1 MLPACPEGKGIAFLF
16 LGCSLFSTMWDNLV
30 RPLFVNWCLMNRFCQ
45 WPFHCFSID
54 EGEFWP
60 KILGLCTLHDS
71 NHRWRRAHRKK
82 YTVLEST
89 SINEEVIHK
98 LVG

>member
-1 MLPACPEGKGIAFLF
+1 
-16 LGCSLFSTMWDNLV
+16 MWDNLV